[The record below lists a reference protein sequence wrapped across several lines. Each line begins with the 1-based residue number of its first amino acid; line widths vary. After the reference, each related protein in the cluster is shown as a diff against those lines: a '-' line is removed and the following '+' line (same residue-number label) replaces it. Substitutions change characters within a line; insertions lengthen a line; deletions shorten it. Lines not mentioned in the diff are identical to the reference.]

1 MIAKVVSSSSIR
13 FGKRRRF
20 SEVVEIRN
28 TTTILLMRMQFISHN
43 AHPLLCL
50 MIKSTS
56 SSFLCIALL
65 WVPSFALA
73 LLEAFFSLAATP
85 VLIISII
92 VFSSGENPAISRM
105 TALTSTALLD
115 FKPFLRTGLFFH
127 A

>member
-1 MIAKVVSSSSIR
+1 MIAKVVSGSSIC

-20 SEVVEIRN
+20 SKVMDIRN

-65 WVPSFALA
+65 WVPSLALA
-73 LLEAFFSLAATP
+73 FLEAFFSLVATP
-85 VLIISII
+85 VLIISSIY
-92 VFSSGENPAISRM
+92 FSSGEKPAISRM